1 MAIFFFC
8 QVLILG
14 CVLAKQNK
22 GDSYFSID
30 TLTYVVGKVL
40 QDHEE
45 WIVLNGGYQSLVDEL
60 SHLVRLV
67 HLKLRQAGRRSDAI
81 KLALVG
87 GMAAV
92 GAYAA
97 YKAIKYFFW

>member
-1 MAIFFFC
+1 MPIFLFLC

-14 CVLAKQNK
+14 SLLAKQNEE
-22 GDSYFSID
+22 DD
-30 TLTYVVGKVL
+30 LTYIIARVL
-40 QDHEE
+40 FDHAE
-45 WIVLNGGYQSLVDEL
+45 WILLNGGYQSLVDEL
-60 SHLVRLV
+60 SYLERL
-67 HLKLRQAGRRSDAI
+67 KSGKAGRRSDAI